1 MMALF
6 GFAGLHFPRPGVLL
20 TSNCTP
26 KEIIFEWGSGQQ
38 QAVSELQKAVS
49 LWQLLALMIHS
60 HMIVLGFT
68 AHTSQTEV
76 QG

>member
-38 QAVSELQKAVS
+38 QAVSELQKAVA
-49 LWQLLALMIHS
+49 LWQLLA
-60 HMIVLGFT
+60 
-68 AHTSQTEV
+68 
-76 QG
+76 